1 MFTIPNLLTLMR
13 LAIIPFFLYFI
24 FEENPKSR
32 LVAIILFIIAAISD
46 FLDGYLAR
54 KLSQDSKFGRFMDPL
69 ADKMLVIATLL
80 AFTMLDNQIS
90 MWMVA
95 VIIGRDMMV
104 TLMRYLA
111 IRKGTELKTSRLGKY
126 KTALQ
131 MTAIIM
137 ILLILFVR
145 SYRFDVEHIFQQGH
159 QAGKKNIEIAL
170 DLMDQAFKLLP
181 NKEVNKRQKSKVF
194 LEPLPYFLMLI
205 TTLVTLISGLRYLY
219 TNYRVLLPPYRL
231 FLSRKDPPLSSETRP
246 ANRSKNK
253 SKNGLKSRSKKGS
266 KNG

>member
-1 MFTIPNLLTLMR
+1 MR

-32 LVAIILFIIAAISD
+32 LLAVILFIIAAISD

-54 KLSQDSKFGRFMDPL
+54 KLSQDSKFGRFLDPL

-90 MWMVA
+90 LWMVIA
-95 VIIGRDMMV
+95 IIARDMIV

-111 IRKGTELKTSRLGKY
+111 IRKGTELKTSNLGKT

-131 MTAIIM
+131 MTVIIM

-145 SYRFDVEHIFQQGH
+145 SYRFDVEHIFHQGH
-159 QAGKKNIEIAL
+159 LAGKKNIEIAL
-170 DLMDQAFKLLP
+170 ELMDQAIKLLP
-181 NKEVNKRQKSKVF
+181 KKEVNKREKSKIF

-205 TTLVTLISGLRYLY
+205 TTLVTVISGIRYVY
-219 TNYRVLLPPYRL
+219 TNYKILLPPYHL
-231 FLSRKDPPLSSETRP
+231 FIRKT
-246 ANRSKNK
+246 
-253 SKNGLKSRSKKGS
+253 KGQ
-266 KNG
+266 NE